1 MITLFNI
8 GDEVEIRFKG
18 KIDGIM
24 IRPNESGDS
33 EIRYGVVYTQPDGYT
48 NHISFS
54 ENKLL
59 KLAGVEEETK
69 NEPKT

>member
-18 KIDGIM
+18 KIDDIIISPG
-24 IRPNESGDS
+24 ESGGS
-33 EIRYGVVYTQPDGYT
+33 EIRYGVVYAQPDGYR
-48 NHISFS
+48 NHVSLS

-59 KLAGVEEETK
+59 KLTGVEENTDGSET
-69 NEPKT
+69 